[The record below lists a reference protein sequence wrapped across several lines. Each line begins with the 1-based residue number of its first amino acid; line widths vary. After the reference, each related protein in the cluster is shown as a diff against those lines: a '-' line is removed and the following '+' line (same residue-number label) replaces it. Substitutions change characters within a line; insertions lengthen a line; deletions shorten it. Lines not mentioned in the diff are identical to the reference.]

1 MKKFALTVL
10 FILLASPAWATTYF
24 LAPASAGGNDSNNGT
39 SASTPWLSPNHP
51 VNCGD
56 TITAT
61 PSTAYSASNFGAGK
75 WGAVSCPSANN
86 VAWLTCA
93 RFDACKITAS
103 GNYGMWVSSNFWG
116 VQGWEITTSG
126 SFASCFLADPGS
138 ASGSTIHHIIFANN
152 VANVCT
158 DGGFQIVNSGS
169 NSVDY
174 IAIIGNAAYNT
185 TSDSSECY
193 SGISILTPKNSDTAA
208 GTHIFVA
215 GNFSWNN
222 FDPSPCAGGTPT
234 DGEGIILDTLT
245 HYSYTGQIVVNN
257 NMFLGNGARG
267 WQVVL
272 NNGSSFAPIYAE
284 YNTVYGNGGDSHENS
299 ICGEMLM
306 NESFGT
312 TFEHNLAMTN
322 RTVGCGS
329 NPVYAFYV
337 SAGNST
343 DVVDFNWGYSASGTN
358 EIALGSS
365 GFSYGSN
372 NVFGTNP
379 NFSNAS
385 IPGAPSCGSAT
396 SVPNCMATV
405 VANFTPTNA
414 AAKAYG
420 YQIPSTSSTSD
431 PLFPKW
437 LCNVTLPPG
446 LVTMGCGSGP
456 ASSLPAPPTNISAT
470 VK

>member
-1 MKKFALTVL
+1 
-10 FILLASPAWATTYF
+10 
-24 LAPASAGGNDSNNGT
+24 
-39 SASTPWLSPNHP
+39 
-51 VNCGD
+51 
-56 TITAT
+56 
-61 PSTAYSASNFGAGK
+61 
-75 WGAVSCPSANN
+75 
-86 VAWLTCA
+86 
-93 RFDACKITAS
+93 
-103 GNYGMWVSSNFWG
+103 